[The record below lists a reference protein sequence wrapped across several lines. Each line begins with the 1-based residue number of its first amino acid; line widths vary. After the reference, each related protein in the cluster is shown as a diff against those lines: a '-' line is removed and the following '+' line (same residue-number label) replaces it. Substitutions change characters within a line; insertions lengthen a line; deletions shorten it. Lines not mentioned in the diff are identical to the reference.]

1 MNRRWFLKGALG
13 AAAGVAISG
22 ELIEALA
29 PRPKIFLPPRMRVV
43 PQWVLDHSDIYD
55 TRTWGDIKSDI
66 DRLTLLNVGDSVTFQ
81 HVTDGP
87 GGPPK
92 WFVVVDGGQVAQ
104 YAVRR

>member
-43 PQWVLDHSDIYD
+43 KQWVLDHSDIYD
-55 TRTWGDIKSDI
+55 TRTWGDIRSDI
-66 DRLTLLNVGDSVTFQ
+66 DRLTLLNVGDVVTFS
-81 HVTDGP
+81 
-87 GGPPK
+87 K
-92 WFVVVDGGQVAQ
+92 VVDRPDGMPKQFKV
-104 YAVRR
+104 

>member
-29 PRPKIFLPPRMRVV
+29 PRPKIFLPPRPKIFLPPRMR
-43 PQWVLDHSDIYD
+43 SDAL
-55 TRTWGDIKSDI
+55 TVGDI
-66 DRLTLLNVGDSVTFQ
+66 VTFR

>member
-1 MNRRWFLKGALG
+1 VNRRWFLKGAIG

-29 PRPKIFLPPRMRVV
+29 PRPKIFLPPRTRFM

-66 DRLTLLNVGDSVTFQ
+66 DRLTLLNVGDIVTFQ
-81 HVTDGP
+81 HLTDGP
-87 GGPPK
+87 GGPLK
-92 WFVVVDGGQVAQ
+92 QFMIVDGGQVVS
-104 YAVRR
+104 YAIRR